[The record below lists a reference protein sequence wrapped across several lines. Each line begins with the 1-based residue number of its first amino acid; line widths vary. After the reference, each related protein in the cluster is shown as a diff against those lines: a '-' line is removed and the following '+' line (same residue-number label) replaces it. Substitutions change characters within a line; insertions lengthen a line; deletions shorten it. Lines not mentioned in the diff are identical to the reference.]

1 MALSALEVTG
11 MVCPVQSLDG
21 SFTQGHRLTAEAT
34 HLYKAHIHISSRVQV
49 THLRLGVLQVDIS
62 GNLTDAKCM
71 PFTICYCKCN
81 ILLLLYFNSYAV
93 YPICYEGAQPLS
105 PP

>member
-1 MALSALEVTG
+1 MA
-11 MVCPVQSLDG
+11 PVQSFDG

-62 GNLTDAKCM
+62 GKQHSFRGLQ
-71 PFTICYCKCN
+71 
-81 ILLLLYFNSYAV
+81 LLLNASKHQMHAF
-93 YPICYEGAQPLS
+93 QPFAACTRT
-105 PP
+105 PD